1 MNGLPD
7 PRDRLKRDMVNLYSK
22 YIMGTKPTADVRRLG
37 STVAGQQAVNWGEP
51 ELIEE
56 EDEDQTPA
64 QAVSEEDETEDQVT
78 AQASED
84 EEDALAEEG
93 EEMAGLSDVK
103 KPEEKKKK
111 SYDEMILEEL
121 EAAKLKLL
129 EPKKLSIADILG
141 AGNMRRSAALIR
153 ETEKENEE
161 RQMKARE
168 LALDILGRRSTAEKQ
183 QRAAEELAQYRRDT
197 IAARLATANRGAT
210 EPAQIRI
217 DKDRAIQMYP
227 DLPPDKAYQ
236 RYVKEVINKPRPAA
250 RPPSDPLDIRMGMIA
265 QMRDTGVPRKPT
277 QAELNALKYYEERQ
291 KRGGLLDSLFER
303 YMTPPAE

>member
-22 YIMGTKPTADVRRLG
+22 YIMGTKPVADVRRLG
-37 STVAGQQAVNWGEP
+37 ATVSGQQQVNWGEP

-56 EDEDQTPA
+56 EDEGQTPA
-64 QAVSEEDETEDQVT
+64 QVVAEEDETEDQVT

-129 EPKKLSIADILG
+129 EPKKLGIADILG
-141 AGNMRRSAALIR
+141 AGNIRKSAALIR

-183 QRAAEELAQYRRDT
+183 QRAAEALADYRRQM
-197 IAARLATANRGAT
+197 IAARQAAGAS
-210 EPAQIRI
+210 EA
-217 DKDRAIQMYP
+217 DRQARSRAAALFP
-227 DLPPDKAYQ
+227 DLPPEKAYAE
-236 RYVKEVINKPRPAA
+236 YLKKYEPPPSGPRPA
-250 RPPSDPLDIRMGMIA
+250 SDPLDIRMGMIA

-277 QAELNALKYYEERQ
+277 PGELNALKYYEERQ
-291 KRGGLLDSLFER
+291 KRGGILDALLER

>member
-7 PRDRLKRDMVNLYSK
+7 PRNRLKRDMVNLYSK
-22 YIMGTKPTADVRRLG
+22 YIMGTKPVADVRRLG
-37 STVAGQQAVNWGEP
+37 ATVSGQQQVDWGEP
-51 ELIEE
+51 ELV
-56 EDEDQTPA
+56 EDEDEEQAPA
-64 QAVSEEDETEDQVT
+64 QVVAEEDETEDQVT

-93 EEMAGLSDVK
+93 AEMAGLSDVK

-141 AGNMRRSAALIR
+141 AGNIRRSAALIR

-197 IAARLATANRGAT
+197 IAARLAAANRGAT

-277 QAELNALKYYEERQ
+277 PGELNALKYYEERQ
-291 KRGGLLDSLFER
+291 KRGGLLDSLLER